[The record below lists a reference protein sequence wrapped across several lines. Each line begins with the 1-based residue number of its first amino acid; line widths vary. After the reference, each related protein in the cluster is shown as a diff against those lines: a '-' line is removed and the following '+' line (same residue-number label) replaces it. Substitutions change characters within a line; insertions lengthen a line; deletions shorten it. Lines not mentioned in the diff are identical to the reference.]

1 MEVKNVTAAV
11 EGGVGYFPDA
21 VTARGAKHLRE
32 LAAMVAAGHRAV
44 LVFCVQRGDVAE
56 VRPAD
61 HIDPAYGRALRDA
74 LAAGVEVLA
83 LGATVTPQAIALTRR
98 LAVTVP

>member
-1 MEVKNVTAAV
+1 MSRSLSDQAPAD
-11 EGGVGYFPDA
+11 PS
-21 VTARGAKHLRE
+21 
-32 LAAMVAAGHRAV
+32 
-44 LVFCVQRGDVAE
+44 
-56 VRPAD
+56 RPAD